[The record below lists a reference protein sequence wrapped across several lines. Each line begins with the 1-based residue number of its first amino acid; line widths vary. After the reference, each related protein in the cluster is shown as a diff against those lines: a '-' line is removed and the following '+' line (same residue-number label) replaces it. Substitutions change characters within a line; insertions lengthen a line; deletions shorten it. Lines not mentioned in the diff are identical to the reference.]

1 MISTVDTYL
10 IISRRVSLA
19 HWISWEVCK
28 EKTQFDAI
36 HAEEQSGYFSVQFP
50 SISVSHWLHPEGI
63 GPAALSD
70 CVAEPQV
77 GVQKPDPMPH
87 NVVLHTKADVRAQLG
102 TGVVRP
108 RGRKTQLRV
117 SEKAYSLWVPF
128 TDALLLKVR
137 TWKATEQGG
146 GYDLTSKFLPLFPP
160 AGNDCI
166 LLTDRP
172 LSSKASSRGLAVT
185 EWLLLPHLSLPWG
198 PNPAY
203 PLRSPLREA
212 WILIKKHYGFLE

>member
-1 MISTVDTYL
+1 MFPWHTGFLGTFARKKHILKQFTLWLFLCPVSFHFCFSLVT
-10 IISRRVSLA
+10 SRGV
-19 HWISWEVCK
+19 
-28 EKTQFDAI
+28 
-36 HAEEQSGYFSVQFP
+36 
-50 SISVSHWLHPEGI
+50 
-63 GPAALSD
+63 GPVALSD
-70 CVAEPQV
+70 CVAAPQV
-77 GVQKPDPMPH
+77 GVQKPDPMSH

-108 RGRKTQLRV
+108 RERKTQLRV
-117 SEKAYSLWVPF
+117 SEKAYRLWVPY
-128 TDALLLKVR
+128 TDPLLLEVR

-172 LSSKASSRGLAVT
+172 LSSKPSSRGLAVT